1 MFISHPYMLKCCISL
16 QDIGI
21 CQTDLGFEQQAPYL
35 NIKPFLPFLK
45 YFFSS
50 NRRCRK
56 SGHQHGEDLAKYD
69 SNPNMKRKDL
79 VILLYVWLHT
89 EIKIWVSGNLYYLFL
104 HFWPFFSFPSFLF

>member
-45 YFFSS
+45 YFFQAIEGVE
-50 NRRCRK
+50 K
-56 SGHQHGEDLAKYD
+56 VVI
-69 SNPNMKRKDL
+69 NMGR
-79 VILLYVWLHT
+79 I
-89 EIKIWVSGNLYYLFL
+89 
-104 HFWPFFSFPSFLF
+104 